1 MCPLKA
7 FPHTF
12 AEITFMVNAVHVG
25 SSVKKSVIV
34 IMCLDS
40 CATNTNLI
48 HLCFA
53 LIDIYLEVLYIHE
66 R

>member
-1 MCPLKA
+1 
-7 FPHTF
+7 
-12 AEITFMVNAVHVG
+12 MVNAVHVG